1 MFPGQPNPLCARKNI
16 VSNQKQ
22 RPNIKSDKLVVI
34 FIPVRKGM
42 MEEMKTFYGD
52 VLSFTIYG
60 SEFLVNNIENIRGQ
74 LQYSEI
80 TIDIAK
86 NSLFQFNIE
95 RNFPEYCIS
104 LRQQG
109 VVFDLL
115 AMTPGGYMAKIMDPC
130 NNSILIGC
138 DSFENNGNVDISD
151 WNEYRR
157 Y

>member
-1 MFPGQPNPLCARKNI
+1 
-16 VSNQKQ
+16 
-22 RPNIKSDKLVVI
+22 
-34 FIPVRKGM
+34 
-42 MEEMKTFYGD
+42 MKTFYGD
-52 VLSFTIYG
+52 VLSFTIHG

-74 LQYSEI
+74 SQYSEI

-95 RNFPEYCIS
+95 SNFPEYCIL

-109 VVFDLL
+109 VVFNIL
-115 AMTPGGYMAKIMDPC
+115 AMTPGGYMAEIMDPC
-130 NNSILIGC
+130 NNTILIGYKI
-138 DSFENNGNVDISD
+138 FENNGNVDISD

>member
-22 RPNIKSDKLVVI
+22 RPDIKSDKLVVI

-42 MEEMKTFYGD
+42 MDEMKTFYGD

-60 SEFLVNNIENIRGQ
+60 SEFLVNNIANIRGQ

-80 TIDIAK
+80 KIDIAK

-95 RNFPEYCIS
+95 SDFPKYCIS

-109 VVFDLL
+109 VVFNLL
-115 AMTPGGYMAKIMDPC
+115 AMTPGGYMAEIMDLA
-130 NNSILIGC
+130 ITQ
-138 DSFENNGNVDISD
+138 
-151 WNEYRR
+151 Y
-157 Y
+157 

>member
-22 RPNIKSDKLVVI
+22 RPDIKSDKLVVI

-42 MEEMKTFYGD
+42 MDEMKTFYGD

-60 SEFLVNNIENIRGQ
+60 SEFLVNNIVNIRGQ

-80 TIDIAK
+80 KIDIAK

-95 RNFPEYCIS
+95 SDFPKYCIS

-109 VVFDLL
+109 VVFNLL
-115 AMTPGGYMAKIMDPC
+115 AMTPGGYMAEIMDLA
-130 NNSILIGC
+130 ITQ
-138 DSFENNGNVDISD
+138 
-151 WNEYRR
+151 Y
-157 Y
+157 

>member
-1 MFPGQPNPLCARKNI
+1 MLPGQSNPPCARKNI
-16 VSNQKQ
+16 LFDQKQ
-22 RPNIKSDKLVVI
+22 RPDIKTDKLVVI

-95 RNFPEYCIS
+95 SNFPEYCLS

-109 VVFDLL
+109 VVFNLL
-115 AMTPGGYMAKIMDPC
+115 AMTPGGYMSEIMDLP
-130 NNSILIGC
+130 ITQ
-138 DSFENNGNVDISD
+138 
-151 WNEYRR
+151 Y
-157 Y
+157 